1 MTSIPT
7 PRRAAGIAPNPAVPP
22 GSAVPRGRTGQAG
35 PPSAPVLGG
44 LATHSS
50 QSPRVPRSAAQGTP
64 DPATAA
70 RDLRGV
76 SVAARVRR
84 APAGGAADAD
94 TALPAGQRAIAAAMS
109 EAELLSSITLGTRK
123 RPGMCERYGLTW
135 YHTYNSEK
143 SPSGFPDLVI
153 AGRWVVYRELK
164 RQTENP
170 TKAQR
175 EWIAALEAAGAD
187 VGVWRPS
194 DWLSGRVQSE
204 LAALA
209 GLKVGVA

>member
-1 MTSIPT
+1 MTPSPQE
-7 PRRAAGIAPNPAVPP
+7 RAAGIAPNPAASP
-22 GSAVPRGRTGQAG
+22 GPAVPRGRTVQASPAG
-35 PPSAPVLGG
+35 SPVTAR
-44 LATHSS
+44 LATHTS
-50 QSPRVPRSAAQGTP
+50 QSLRVPRSETPGTP
-64 DPATAA
+64 DPAAAA

-76 SVAARVRR
+76 SAAGRVRR
-84 APAGGAADAD
+84 APGGMALDAD
-94 TALPAGQRAIAAAMS
+94 SALSPGQRAIAAAMS
-109 EAELLSSITLGTRK
+109 EAELLSNITLGTRK

-135 YHTYNSEK
+135 YHTHTSK
-143 SPSGFPDLVI
+143 FSVSGFPDLVI

-164 RQTENP
+164 RQKENP

-209 GLKVGVA
+209 GLRGAT

>member
-1 MTSIPT
+1 MTSTPT
-7 PRRAAGIAPNPAVPP
+7 PRRAAGIAPNPAASP
-22 GSAVPRGRTGQAG
+22 GPAVPRGRTGQAG

-44 LATHSS
+44 LATRSS
-50 QSPRVPRSAAQGTP
+50 LVLRCASAVPVTP
-64 DPATAA
+64 DLAAAA
-70 RDLRGV
+70 RGLRGG
-76 SVAARVRR
+76 SRARR
-84 APAGGAADAD
+84 ARQAPPGAAIPV
-94 TALPAGQRAIAAAMS
+94 LAGSKAAAVIAAAMS
-109 EAELLSSITLGTRK
+109 EAELLGNIPLGTRK

-164 RQTENP
+164 RQTEKP
-170 TKAQR
+170 TKTQR

-209 GLKVGVA
+209 GLRGAG